1 MSDPDLLA
9 ALRPVLQV
17 LGGLGVRHF
26 VGGSIA
32 SSAHGVARAS
42 VDADVVAEL
51 GPTLGRDVALE
62 VLDAFAGGPTQS
74 QAAAMARARQTA
86 CILAG
91 PAVPTN

>member
-17 LGGLGVRHF
+17 LGSLGVRHF

-42 VDADVVAEL
+42 VDGDIVAEL
-51 GPTLGRDVALE
+51 GPGHIAPLVDALRDTYYVPEERILDRALDE
-62 VLDAFAGGPTQS
+62 AEQAGK
-74 QAAAMARARQTA
+74 
-86 CILAG
+86 
-91 PAVPTN
+91 